1 MVHSY
6 RYVKCL
12 DMAAKAVEAVKSGAL
27 EIIPKMHEKTWFHWM
42 EEMRDWCISR
52 QLWWGHQIPAYF
64 VEIEGSTSPLED
76 VRLQLLNKCR

>member
-1 MVHSY
+1 MVFSH

-12 DMAAKAVEAVKSGAL
+12 DMAAKAVEAVKSGEL

-42 EEMRDWCISR
+42 DEMRDWCISR

-64 VEIEGSTSPLED
+64 VEIEGSPAPMED
-76 VRLQLLNKCR
+76 VSVFVYPFRE

>member
-1 MVHSY
+1 
-6 RYVKCL
+6 
-12 DMAAKAVEAVKSGAL
+12 MAAKAVEAVKSGEL

-76 VRLQLLNKCR
+76 VRLQNLRVVYEKYYLSLCMYG